1 MAFDP
6 AGHREKRKAVSIH
19 FRFNALTGTQTLR
32 CDREHTVRYQY
43 VVKMICASC
52 TELEG
57 FCGRL
62 PKRYTVSYTYDTEH
76 IHERRPATLSCGA
89 LNTALLGEMWR
100 TRSPSHTHT
109 TWYSPRLDQI
119 SYRVAFY
126 EEIWLRAQ
134 ASCNLS
140 PECLEF
146 PRSRIYFSPDACVL
160 DVQASGQLKGF
171 MSDVLVNLTHQS
183 RFSWF
188 LDCHKYWVDVF
199 IRVPFIHKKTQYKSH

>member
-1 MAFDP
+1 M
-6 AGHREKRKAVSIH
+6 
-19 FRFNALTGTQTLR
+19 L
-32 CDREHTVRYQY
+32 
-43 VVKMICASC
+43 CASC
-52 TELEG
+52 TEREG
-57 FCGRL
+57 FSGQL
-62 PKRYTVSYTYDTEH
+62 PKWYTVSYTYDTW
-76 IHERRPATLSCGA
+76 
-89 LNTALLGEMWR
+89 NT
-100 TRSPSHTHT
+100 TSHFIPRCFKCCAAGRDVKNTQPVSTHTSHT

-171 MSDVLVNLTHQS
+171 MSDVLISLTHHS
-183 RFSWF
+183 RSSWC

-199 IRVPFIHKKTQYKSH
+199 IKVPFIHKRAV